1 MSDEFVAYVGDP
13 IFMTA
18 RHAMTHIR
26 RQERDDDKSIHGNLG
41 SPSVTASTRPAPSEF
56 SDALKGR
63 RVGRFVRLRIP
74 GMYTADG
81 RNHASPCGESH
92 GTASSDGPK
101 PRRCSSAVGRC
112 GPDRRQAHPAW
123 DVTSRYAPNSM
134 RRTRD
139 SPNRPVSALFMASG
153 KPFAPLVRCRLG
165 ARGHQLPREKCL
177 GSTSRVKR
185 STVWACPRQSAT
197 QSVSSLACS
206 PSRFA
211 IRRRP

>member
-112 GPDRRQAHPAW
+112 GPDGVRRTPLG
-123 DVTSRYAPNSM
+123 TSRHGM
-134 RRTRD
+134 RQIRCAERGTRRIGLYQRFLWRRE
-139 SPNRPVSALFMASG
+139 NRL
-153 KPFAPLVRCRLG
+153 
-165 ARGHQLPREKCL
+165 LPSSVAAWVLAATNC
-177 GSTSRVKR
+177 RVK
-185 STVWACPRQSAT
+185 SVWAARAASSAQRFGLALASPRLR
-197 QSVSSLACS
+197 VSLA
-206 PSRFA
+206 
-211 IRRRP
+211 